1 MARHKVHKVK
11 WLQNYMPPQEFFFSL
26 TFSSRK
32 KKLKGPKRNLAPA
45 TLCTLWCR
53 AHPPPPP
60 TPATQTRS
68 HPKMKP
74 LLFAR
79 DNPSSA
85 LLQVTQRL
93 RMALGGRS
101 RLDGNRQGSKCIHVQ
116 WVELQAREQQL
127 IVPHHRER
135 GRKHTHCTWKS
146 QRVIVTVTFFLSTG
160 QQQMQGNKKHPMH
173 HDFQPQ
179 YMTSL
184 VVTVV

>member
-1 MARHKVHKVK
+1 MEEAGKDLARHKVHKVK

-32 KKLKGPKRNLAPA
+32 KKLKGPKRNLGPA

-74 LLFAR
+74 LMFAR

-85 LLQVTQRL
+85 LLQVTPMPTHDPGGWGRKSHFGS
-93 RMALGGRS
+93 RSPYGVCEPSDGSGGR
-101 RLDGNRQGSKCIHVQ
+101 H
-116 WVELQAREQQL
+116 
-127 IVPHHRER
+127 
-135 GRKHTHCTWKS
+135 
-146 QRVIVTVTFFLSTG
+146 
-160 QQQMQGNKKHPMH
+160 
-173 HDFQPQ
+173 
-179 YMTSL
+179 MTSHEHARHAWSGACDDPPICGCSL
-184 VVTVV
+184 GAHLAPRCGQNGIP